1 MGIYFS
7 HIDTLFGMA
16 AAAVD
21 DNGALLEFT
30 FLNGEMS
37 NHFSRPAQAEHAP
50 QRLKHVAQQVH
61 EFFDRK
67 RTDFTLDLKPQG
79 TEFQRKVWQALCDIP
94 FGETWSYQRIASAIG
109 DIKATQ
115 AVGGANNKN
124 PIALIIPCHRVIGK
138 NGALTG
144 YGGGLPL
151 KQKLLDFET
160 PLLFD

>member
-1 MGIYFS
+1 MGLYFS
-7 HIDTLFGMA
+7 HIDTLVGMA

-21 DNGALLEFT
+21 DDGALLEFT

-37 NHFSRPAQAEHAP
+37 NLLSRPDQAEHAP
-50 QRLKHVAQQVH
+50 QKLEHVARQVH

-67 RTDFTLDLKPQG
+67 RTGFTLDLKPQG
-79 TEFQRKVWQALCDIP
+79 TSFQQKVWRALCDIP

-115 AVGGANNKN
+115 AVGAANGKN

-138 NGALTG
+138 NGTLTG

-160 PLLFD
+160 PLLF

>member
-1 MGIYFS
+1 MGFYFS
-7 HIDTLFGMA
+7 HIDTLVGMA

-21 DNGALLEFT
+21 DDGALLEFT

-37 NHFSRPAQAEHAP
+37 NHFSRPDQAEHAP
-50 QRLKHVAQQVH
+50 QKLEHVARQVH

-67 RTDFTLDLKPQG
+67 RTDFTLDLKPHG
-79 TEFQRKVWQALCDIP
+79 TPFQQKVWRALCDIP
-94 FGETWSYQRIASAIG
+94 FGETWSYQRIAVATG

-115 AVGGANNKN
+115 AVGAANGKN

-138 NGALTG
+138 NGTLTG

-160 PLLFD
+160 PLLF

>member
-1 MGIYFS
+1 MRVCFS
-7 HIDTLFGMA
+7 HIDTPVGMA

-21 DNGALLEFT
+21 EDGALLEFT

-37 NHFSRPAQAEHAP
+37 NHLARPDQAEYAP
-50 QRLKHVAQQVH
+50 QRLTHVSRQIH

-67 RTDFTLDLKPQG
+67 RTGFDLDLKPRG
-79 TEFQRKVWQALCDIP
+79 TEFQQKVWRALCDIP
-94 FGETWSYQRIASAIG
+94 FGETWSYQRIAAAIG
-109 DIKATQ
+109 DIRATQ
-115 AVGGANNKN
+115 AVGAANGRN

-160 PLLFD
+160 PLLF

>member
-1 MGIYFS
+1 MRVYFS
-7 HIDTLFGMA
+7 HIDTLAGMA

-21 DNGALLEFT
+21 EDGALLEFT

-37 NHFSRPAQAEHAP
+37 NHLARPDQAEHAP
-50 QRLKHVAQQVH
+50 QRLTHVSRQIH

-67 RTDFTLDLKPQG
+67 RTGFDLDLKPQG
-79 TEFQRKVWQALCDIP
+79 TEFQKKVWRALCDIP
-94 FGETWSYQRIASAIG
+94 FGETWSYQRIAAAIG
-109 DIKATQ
+109 DIRATQ
-115 AVGGANNKN
+115 AVGAANGRN

-160 PLLFD
+160 PLLF

>member
-16 AAAVD
+16 AGAVD
-21 DNGALLEFT
+21 DDGALLEFT

-37 NHFSRPAQAEHAP
+37 NHFSRPDQAEHAP
-50 QRLKHVAQQVH
+50 QKLKHVALQVH

-79 TEFQRKVWQALCDIP
+79 TEFQQKVWQALCDIP

-138 NGALTG
+138 NGTLTG

-160 PLLFD
+160 PLLF

>member
-1 MGIYFS
+1 MGLYFS
-7 HIDTLFGMA
+7 HIDTLVGMA
-16 AAAVD
+16 AATVD
-21 DNGALLEFT
+21 EDGALIEFT

-37 NHFSRPAQAEHAP
+37 NHFSRPGQAEHTPA
-50 QRLKHVAQQVH
+50 RLREVTRQIH

-67 RTDFTLDLKPQG
+67 RTVFTLNLKPRG
-79 TEFQRKVWQALCDIP
+79 TDFQLRVWKALCDIP
-94 FGETWSYQRIASAIG
+94 FGETWSYQRIAAATG

-138 NGALTG
+138 SGALTG

-160 PLLFD
+160 PLLF

>member
-1 MGIYFS
+1 MGFYFS
-7 HIDTLFGMA
+7 HIDTLMGMA
-16 AAAVD
+16 AATVD
-21 DNGALLEFT
+21 EDGALLEFT

-37 NHFSRPAQAEHAP
+37 NHLSRPDQAEHAP
-50 QRLKHVAQQVH
+50 QRLKAVAQQVH

-79 TEFQRKVWQALCDIP
+79 TEFQLRVWRALCDIP
-94 FGETWSYQRIASAIG
+94 FGDTWSYQRIAAAVG

-160 PLLFD
+160 PLLF